1 MVNDGHKGRY
11 EAAVLMSNDSDL
23 LEPLKIVRYELNL
36 PVGILNPQ
44 KRPSRVLLKHAS
56 FIKKIRRG
64 VLTASQFP
72 APLQNGKGTFQKPK
86 SW

>member
-1 MVNDGHKGRY
+1 
-11 EAAVLMSNDSDL
+11 MSNDSDS
-23 LEPLKIVRYELNL
+23 LEPLKIVRCELNL
-36 PVGILNPQ
+36 PLGTLNPQ

-64 VLTASQFP
+64 VLAASQIP
-72 APLQNGKGTFQKPK
+72 TSLEDHRGKFHKLK